1 MSKRVVNKIVAFT
14 LIIATIVFFQGT
26 GNSYADIP
34 KTTTPN
40 PTISN
45 VVVKTNEQVTNKQT
59 TNKTNVKVNV
69 KKISIDTV
77 TRKSGTISVS
87 WKKNKKAN
95 GYRIQY
101 SKDKDFK
108 NVKNKNV
115 KSASKTK
122 TKIAKVN
129 KSKNYYVRVSAYVKK
144 NNKKYYSEWS
154 NVAEVI
160 AWNTK
165 WEFAKNSKIHTDS
178 PTLYFS
184 NAAKKKNKTVCV
196 NAGHGTKGGES
207 VKTLCHPDGSS
218 KVTGGSTSQGAITAT
233 SINGGT
239 TLADGTRE
247 ATATLKLAM
256 TVKKQLLKE
265 GYNVLMVRESDDAQL
280 DNIARTVFANN
291 NADYHIALHYDSTS
305 SNKGAFYISV
315 PNNNKYRSMYPV
327 SKNWKKHNNLGK
339 NLVNG
344 MRSAGVKIYGSG
356 SMAIDLTQT
365 SYSTIPSVDLE
376 VGDKRSDHSSK
387 TLKKIAIGIGKGLN
401 KIK

>member
-14 LIIATIVFFQGT
+14 LIIATAVFFQGT

-34 KTTTPN
+34 KATTPN

-77 TRKSGTISVS
+77 TRKSGTISAS

-101 SKDKDFK
+101 SNDKDFK

-196 NAGHGTKGGES
+196 NAGHGTRGGES

-256 TVKKQLLKE
+256 TVKKRRL
-265 GYNVLMVRESDDAQL
+265 
-280 DNIARTVFANN
+280 
-291 NADYHIALHYDSTS
+291 
-305 SNKGAFYISV
+305 
-315 PNNNKYRSMYPV
+315 
-327 SKNWKKHNNLGK
+327 
-339 NLVNG
+339 
-344 MRSAGVKIYGSG
+344 
-356 SMAIDLTQT
+356 
-365 SYSTIPSVDLE
+365 
-376 VGDKRSDHSSK
+376 
-387 TLKKIAIGIGKGLN
+387 
-401 KIK
+401 

>member
-14 LIIATIVFFQGT
+14 LIIATVVFFQGT

-45 VVVKTNEQVTNKQT
+45 AVVKTNEQVTSKQT

-101 SKDKDFK
+101 SNDKDFK

-115 KSASKTK
+115 KSSSKTK

-165 WEFAKNSKIHTDS
+165 WEFAKNSKIHTEKEKQNS
-178 PTLYFS
+178 MCKCRTR
-184 NAAKKKNKTVCV
+184 NKRRRKC
-196 NAGHGTKGGES
+196 
-207 VKTLCHPDGSS
+207 
-218 KVTGGSTSQGAITAT
+218 
-233 SINGGT
+233 
-239 TLADGTRE
+239 
-247 ATATLKLAM
+247 
-256 TVKKQLLKE
+256 
-265 GYNVLMVRESDDAQL
+265 
-280 DNIARTVFANN
+280 
-291 NADYHIALHYDSTS
+291 
-305 SNKGAFYISV
+305 
-315 PNNNKYRSMYPV
+315 
-327 SKNWKKHNNLGK
+327 
-339 NLVNG
+339 
-344 MRSAGVKIYGSG
+344 
-356 SMAIDLTQT
+356 
-365 SYSTIPSVDLE
+365 
-376 VGDKRSDHSSK
+376 
-387 TLKKIAIGIGKGLN
+387 
-401 KIK
+401 

>member
-14 LIIATIVFFQGT
+14 LIIATVVFFQET

-40 PTISN
+40 PTVSN
-45 VVVKTNEQVTNKQT
+45 VVVKTNKQT

-87 WKKNKKAN
+87 WKKNKKAS

-101 SKDKDFK
+101 SNDKYFK

-218 KVTGGSTSQGAITAT
+218 KVTGGSHNCY
-233 SINGGT
+233 IN
-239 TLADGTRE
+239 
-247 ATATLKLAM
+247 
-256 TVKKQLLKE
+256 
-265 GYNVLMVRESDDAQL
+265 
-280 DNIARTVFANN
+280 
-291 NADYHIALHYDSTS
+291 
-305 SNKGAFYISV
+305 
-315 PNNNKYRSMYPV
+315 
-327 SKNWKKHNNLGK
+327 
-339 NLVNG
+339 
-344 MRSAGVKIYGSG
+344 
-356 SMAIDLTQT
+356 
-365 SYSTIPSVDLE
+365 
-376 VGDKRSDHSSK
+376 
-387 TLKKIAIGIGKGLN
+387 
-401 KIK
+401 

>member
-14 LIIATIVFFQGT
+14 LIIATAVFFQGT

-34 KTTTPN
+34 KATTPN

-77 TRKSGTISVS
+77 TRKSGTISAS

-101 SKDKDFK
+101 SNDKDFK

-165 WEFAKNSKIHTDS
+165 
-178 PTLYFS
+178 
-184 NAAKKKNKTVCV
+184 
-196 NAGHGTKGGES
+196 
-207 VKTLCHPDGSS
+207 
-218 KVTGGSTSQGAITAT
+218 
-233 SINGGT
+233 
-239 TLADGTRE
+239 
-247 ATATLKLAM
+247 
-256 TVKKQLLKE
+256 
-265 GYNVLMVRESDDAQL
+265 
-280 DNIARTVFANN
+280 
-291 NADYHIALHYDSTS
+291 
-305 SNKGAFYISV
+305 
-315 PNNNKYRSMYPV
+315 
-327 SKNWKKHNNLGK
+327 
-339 NLVNG
+339 
-344 MRSAGVKIYGSG
+344 
-356 SMAIDLTQT
+356 
-365 SYSTIPSVDLE
+365 
-376 VGDKRSDHSSK
+376 
-387 TLKKIAIGIGKGLN
+387 
-401 KIK
+401 